1 MDKLGLPGVIAPPS
15 IGSSPLPLRN
25 SSKYRLLLHEFYAL
39 EIFLSRLILFS
50 LLEKNLSI
58 DSPSMGFPR
67 PLRIFFK
74 YRITIH
80 GFSPAT

>member
-50 LLEKNLSI
+50 LLEKK
-58 DSPSMGFPR
+58 
-67 PLRIFFK
+67 FK
-74 YRITIH
+74 YRLTLH
-80 GFSPAT
+80 GFSSTS

>member
-50 LLEKNLSI
+50 LLEKKI
-58 DSPSMGFPR
+58 
-67 PLRIFFK
+67 
-74 YRITIH
+74 
-80 GFSPAT
+80 